1 MPPDVERLPLVLVPG
16 MMASTLKYGSTSVWP
31 VRSPFG
37 IRALKRVAAPD
48 LRATQILR
56 HVRVLPLGP
65 PNDLWGDFIRNVLQS
80 ETLGYAEGKSWFPF
94 AYNWADDV
102 RNSAVLLDR
111 FLEDLAA
118 RLGGDVRFVLLAH
131 SLGAMVARWY
141 VDQLGGHRRVARMVL
156 AGPADRGAPAAF
168 LTLSQGEL
176 WPERLGRAG
185 WDLQLFDFLVRL
197 AIPDR
202 LGLLRAVPS
211 LYQLLPDEAFVATQ
225 AGSLDVLTDA
235 RWLEDDTGV
244 VPPRHR
250 EHLDDAHR
258 MRAALSLPP
267 RVPTTYVY
275 ATGESTPTDFFVPTD
290 GDGHTDWSAIKTNWG
305 IGDGFVLARAAAA
318 ADWGADVE
326 VEWIAGLHSE
336 FLKKPEFLAVLDR
349 VTRAPL
355 ALPEGQT
362 PHRREDDLT
371 KGVLDAIEF
380 SARLRQAGLG
390 SCAPV
395 QLARSASRID
405 TEGGDDDDDEAV
417 RLGDLHPRDVLDPVA
432 SMQPGDVVVLMGQC
446 AGVDLG
452 AHLLWRLAW
461 SRRGAGVGVVPLRV
475 ELRPGTDLVDAVATA
490 LGHLRWGD
498 ATRETAEHFLSLP
511 DRILLIEGWAD
522 HLEAVGDGLA
532 AAPHLRAVL
541 LDPQR
546 RFSPELSGIQ
556 WLESPRVYGFPHYR
570 RTLELY
576 LGMSGRASEGGA
588 VGVWVGL
595 SSPGNRPLEA
605 LAPDALVRRST
616 VTVDWPL
623 DLRTGRPRPAEF
635 GFEVDADGILGADW
649 GGTLSPDDG
658 VNRTVD
664 VGLLSPEQLDQERIE
679 ARFFYRQRRLAVL
692 DLDLR
697 LWRAPASTATDWLP
711 SLWLDRVL
719 HAAVDAGLASA
730 WGLAEGL
737 AGLPEAVRNA
747 VDDPGEPSAR
757 ERWRHVLL
765 ALNGL
770 PPGQDGRV
778 PLSDWLATL
787 VRLAG
792 RGPQAEVF
800 AEALEVVLGPGAQV
814 GGVTDAHV
822 ESVTDVPEAYVLGDD
837 SVPFRFLERA
847 LAAGKAVAR
856 LSVPLFVDEQER
868 VDEGAATGTGWL
880 IADRVLVTNHHVV
893 GARPGRPGFA
903 SGADL
908 RRQVGATTARFHFE
922 DHGADGLDVVVERL
936 LFFDPELDV
945 AMIELRETPPGALPL
960 ELAAAALA
968 WDPEVP
974 TRVNIIQHPLGGP
987 KRVALRDN
995 LVLQPRA
1002 PRELVYMT
1010 DTTIGSS
1017 GAPVLDDQWRV
1028 VALHRASRRVAH
1040 EVAGRRVVQV
1050 NVGVQLETIREAV
1063 HAADPTL
1070 CRRVFGSRC
1079 PETHGPG

>member
-1 MPPDVERLPLVLVPG
+1 VPPDVERLPLVLVPG
-16 MMASTLKYGSTSVWP
+16 IMASNLKYGSTSVWP
-31 VRSPFG
+31 VRSPLG
-37 IRALKRVAAPD
+37 IRALRRVQAPD
-48 LRATQILR
+48 LRATELLR

-65 PNDLWGDFIRNVLQS
+65 TNDLWGGFIDGVLQS
-80 ETLGYAEGKSWFPF
+80 ETLGYVENESWFPF

-111 FLEDLAA
+111 FVEDLAA
-118 RLGGDVRFVLLAH
+118 RLGDDVRFVVLAH

-141 VDQLGGHRRVARMVL
+141 VDHLAGHRRVARMVL
-156 AGPADRGAPAAF
+156 AGAADRGAPAAF

-202 LGLLRAVPS
+202 LALLRAVPS

-235 RWLEDDTGV
+235 RWLEDRTGV
-244 VPPRHR
+244 VPARHR
-250 EHLDDAHR
+250 DYLDDAHR

-290 GDGHTDWSAIKTNWG
+290 ADGHTDWSALKTNWG

-336 FLKKPEFLAVLDR
+336 FLNKPEFLAVLDR

-355 ALPEGQT
+355 ALPEAEAAT
-362 PHRREDDLT
+362 TRADDLT
-371 KGVLDAIEF
+371 RGVLDAIEF

-395 QLARSASRID
+395 QLARSASRLQ
-405 TEGGDDDDDEAV
+405 TEGADEEDAV

-461 SRRGAGVGVVPLRV
+461 ARRGAGSGPVPLRV
-475 ELRPGTDLVDAVATA
+475 EIVPGGDLIDAVATA
-490 LGHLRWGD
+490 LGQLRWDD
-498 ATRETAEHFLSLP
+498 ATRQTAERFVGDP
-511 DRILLIEGWAD
+511 DRVLLIEGWAE
-522 HLEAVGDGLA
+522 HVEAVADGLA

-546 RFSPELSGIQ
+546 RFTVDLEGIE
-556 WLESPRVYGFPHYR
+556 WVEPPRVYGFPQYR

-595 SSPGNRPLEA
+595 SPPGNRPLEA

-623 DLRTGRPRPAEF
+623 DLRTGLPRAAEF
-635 GFEVDADGILGADW
+635 GFEVDADGIAGADW

-664 VGLLSPEQLDQERIE
+664 VGLLSPEQLDAERVE

-697 LWRAPASTATDWLP
+697 LWRAPASGASDWLP
-711 SLWLDRVL
+711 ALWLDRVL
-719 HAAVDAGLASA
+719 HAAVDAGLAGA
-730 WGLAEGL
+730 WGLSEGL
-737 AGLPEAVRNA
+737 AELPEAVRVQ
-747 VDDPGEPSAR
+747 VDDPSEPSAR

-765 ALNGL
+765 ALNAL
-770 PPGQDGRV
+770 PPGDDGRV

-792 RGPQAEVF
+792 RGVQAEVF

-814 GGVTDAHV
+814 AGVTDAHV
-822 ESVTDVPEAYVLGDD
+822 ESIADVPEAYVLGDD

-847 LAAGKAVAR
+847 LTAGQAVAR

-922 DHGADGLDVVVERL
+922 AHGEEGVDVVVERL
-936 LFFDPELDV
+936 LFSDPDLDV
-945 AMIELRETPPGALPL
+945 ALIELRETPPGVEPLP
-960 ELAAAALA
+960 LAAAALA

-1002 PRELVYMT
+1002 TRELVYLT

-1028 VALHRASRRVAH
+1028 VGLHRAARRVAY

-1050 NVGVQLETIREAV
+1050 NVGVQLEAV
-1063 HAADPTL
+1063 RRVLHASDPTL

-1079 PETHGPG
+1079 SEPHGPG